1 MSRCTASIAAALV
14 LAFTSAAIAQKGR
27 GSPILPGANSNKPI
41 SIEAGKLDYFDKEQ
55 KLVYTG
61 DVVATQGDATLK
73 ASVLT
78 ILLAPKAAGSS
89 AGGAPSSGQVQR
101 MLATGPVTIIQRD
114 QVGTGENGVYD
125 KVANKVVLTGN
136 VRLSRGSDITEGDKL
151 VYDLKSGQAAVSGGR
166 VRSMFTPSSNSGA
179 ADDPSAKKTGG
190 KSRGM

>member
-1 MSRCTASIAAALV
+1 MSRRAALLGAPLV
-14 LAFTSAAIAQKGR
+14 LAFTLGAAAQKGK

-61 DVVATQGDATLK
+61 DVVATQGDAKLK

-78 ILLAPKAAGSS
+78 ILLAPKTASTS
-89 AGGAPSSGQVQR
+89 TGGAPSSGQVQR

-114 QVGTGENGVYD
+114 QVGTGDNGVYD
-125 KVANKVVLTGN
+125 KIANKVVLTGK

-166 VRSMFTPSSNSGA
+166 VRSMFTPSSGGVG
-179 ADDPSAKKTGG
+179 DETPAKKAGG
-190 KSRGM
+190 KSRGL